1 MIFNVHCGRFSQ
13 VFHNKRFT
21 CCRCLNLWRRDFSF
35 KAVLSPVADGA
46 MCYSTAFIVLAGL
59 FMALGGHIGQYISAM
74 TYPFAY
80 VFSGASFQMITVRIH
95 LTLEP

>member
-1 MIFNVHCGRFSQ
+1 MCIVDA
-13 VFHNKRFT
+13 FHKSSNNNKPVAEIPQLRETFT
-21 CCRCLNLWRRDFSF
+21 TCVWLTKEC
-35 KAVLSPVADGA
+35 VSPVADGA

-80 VFSGASFQMITVRIH
+80 VFSGASFQMITVRMH
-95 LTLEP
+95 LNLEP

>member
-1 MIFNVHCGRFSQ
+1 
-13 VFHNKRFT
+13 
-21 CCRCLNLWRRDFSF
+21 
-35 KAVLSPVADGA
+35 

-80 VFSGASFQMITVRIH
+80 VFSGASFQMITVRMH
-95 LTLEP
+95 LNLEP

>member
-1 MIFNVHCGRFSQ
+1 MCIVDA
-13 VFHNKRFT
+13 FHKSSTTNASPVADASTYGDVTFLSKQ
-21 CCRCLNLWRRDFSF
+21 C
-35 KAVLSPVADGA
+35 LSPVADGA

-95 LTLEP
+95 LNLEH

>member
-1 MIFNVHCGRFSQ
+1 MCIVDA
-13 VFHNKRFT
+13 FHKSSTTNASPVADASTYGDVNFLSKQ
-21 CCRCLNLWRRDFSF
+21 C
-35 KAVLSPVADGA
+35 VSPVADGA

-80 VFSGASFQMITVRIH
+80 VFSGASFQMITVRIS
-95 LTLEP
+95 ES

>member
-1 MIFNVHCGRFSQ
+1 MPQ
-13 VFHNKRFT
+13 LMETFT
-21 CCRCLNLWRRDFSF
+21 TCVWLTKEC
-35 KAVLSPVADGA
+35 LSPVADGA

-95 LTLEP
+95 LNLEP

>member
-1 MIFNVHCGRFSQ
+1 
-13 VFHNKRFT
+13 
-21 CCRCLNLWRRDFSF
+21 
-35 KAVLSPVADGA
+35 

-80 VFSGASFQMITVRIH
+80 VFSGASFQMITVRTCTDVYI
-95 LTLEP
+95 